1 MTVKND
7 FSVPYRSVFGE
18 TPGRKIRFRRKIV
31 LNRYFVLS
39 HRRVSAKPPLA
50 QTRVH
55 RISSRTPLTERFE
68 PPPRPTDGPPAV
80 PKGPRSA
87 GRSGLHRFRLNK
99 VQPTSTLNQNW
110 RELIFANPRA
120 DPTLAGRFGRFRPA
134 RRAGPLRH
142 RRGLARRA
150 DPGLAERS
158 ASSGQKRTVSLFTF
172 EDRETAPAFDQELC
186 SNVGRSAQAKGPFK
200 PKNRRNRRF
209 LSMTVCIM
217 FAGIG
222 RAGVPRPAATS
233 TRVLSVTRRSTPCA
247 PSPTTRRER
256 VTSSAAPCSPHA
268 PPSLP
273 APSSLPSP
281 SARFANA
288 PHPITVWADF
298 RVGSFCIEPDMEMRL
313 ATALRGRRPTT
324 PDSRF
329 APARLVRTHPH
340 PAPSR
345 LAHPPIAHTPAH
357 SPPAHTLAHPNRPR
371 TRPPPIAHPP
381 ARSPQ
386 SPTPTATRAPAR
398 TPPSPTHP
406 HAHRNPHA
414 RRTPP
419 RKATVPQKWG
429 AASCTRFHAFAIMG
443 PCRPAPRSA

>member
-7 FSVPYRSVFGE
+7 FSVPYRSIFRE
-18 TPGRKIRFRRKIV
+18 TPGREIRSNQKIV

-120 DPTLAGRFGRFRPA
+120 DPTLAGRFGRLRPA

-142 RRGLARRA
+142 RWGLARRADPARA

-158 ASSGQKRTVSLFTF
+158 ASSGQKRTASLFTF
-172 EDRETAPAFDQELC
+172 EDRETSPAFDQALC
-186 SNVGRSAQAKGPFK
+186 SDVGRSAQAESSFK
-200 PKNRRNRRF
+200 PKNRRNRSF

-233 TRVLSVTRRSTPCA
+233 TRTLSVTRRSTPCA
-247 PSPTTRRER
+247 PPPTTRRER
-256 VTSSAAPCSPHA
+256 VTSPAAPCSPPA

-273 APSSLPSP
+273 APSSFPSP
-281 SARFANA
+281 SARFASA
-288 PHPITVWADF
+288 PRPITVWADL
-298 RVGSFCIEPDMEMRL
+298 RVGSFCIELDME
-313 ATALRGRRPTT
+313 
-324 PDSRF
+324 
-329 APARLVRTHPH
+329 
-340 PAPSR
+340 
-345 LAHPPIAHTPAH
+345 I
-357 SPPAHTLAHPNRPR
+357 
-371 TRPPPIAHPP
+371 
-381 ARSPQ
+381 
-386 SPTPTATRAPAR
+386 
-398 TPPSPTHP
+398 
-406 HAHRNPHA
+406 
-414 RRTPP
+414 
-419 RKATVPQKWG
+419 
-429 AASCTRFHAFAIMG
+429 
-443 PCRPAPRSA
+443 